1 MGLVGT
7 ATKIGIGYV
16 LGTRAGRQR
25 YEQLAAAGK
34 KLVQHPQVQ
43 RLAEHPQVQQLNAQ
57 LPQALRSKLGTGSS
71 APDAGAPPRAMV
83 GSPTSPPVVLPDTG
97 GTSAVGTPLPTD
109 PPSPSVP
116 RFDA

>member
-16 LGTRAGRQR
+16 VGTRAGRQR
-25 YEQLAAAGK
+25 YEQLATTGK

-43 RLAEHPQVQQLNAQ
+43 RLAEHPRVQQINAK
-57 LPQALRSKLGTGSS
+57 LPHALQSKLSP
-71 APDAGAPPRAMV
+71 APASKVPRGAVMR
-83 GSPTSPPVVLPDTG
+83 SPTSPPVVVTDPLSTG
-97 GTSAVGTPLPTD
+97 GVDTPLPTD
-109 PPSPSVP
+109 PPSPSVH